1 MRIKHIEWRNSARI
15 IWAITAKD
23 LKEVLR
29 NKNTLSVLLSA
40 LFIVVMY
47 RMLPVL
53 IRGLEPT
60 NVLIYDVGDSV
71 LLAYLEN
78 SQAVEAWTG
87 YETEEQ
93 MKRKLGDGDV
103 PELGLVIPADFDQ
116 LLETGGDATLQ
127 GYILYWVGDEEA
139 AALVKEVEDEIAR
152 QLGRRVPI
160 NTNGNAVFMQPDS
173 RGIGMQAAAAAV
185 FLLTM
190 IGLSLV
196 SNLMLVEKNN
206 RTLDVLLVSPASE
219 WQIVLSKALTGLFY
233 CLLGGGVALA
243 INHEIVVHWWLA
255 IPGLVC
261 FSLFAVSLGLLLGMK
276 IDNRGQLTLWAWV
289 LILPLFLP
297 VMFVM
302 AEELFPD
309 IVIQIS
315 QLIPTS
321 VFFNFLRYTFA
332 DPISIGTPLLAV
344 ALILIWAIFGLA
356 AVIWAVRRRDRGAT
370 AAPGALRKIKSRISP
385 GQLFEPFLAGFSR
398 MRQPKIPA
406 PEPPPPTESDLGSFK
421 TNERSPYEGLR
432 IIRAIAAK
440 DMLEAL
446 KNKIILSIMLGS
458 ALVIVNGALLP
469 MLLERGTK
477 PSAVIFDQGR
487 STIIRE
493 LSGDE
498 DFRLVIVETGDEMA
512 EFITEGPGTWIG
524 LAIPADFDQRAGGS
538 QPIELEGYVAHWA
551 DQSKISQWI
560 TFFEQQLGLATWGTV
575 SIDLDGNF
583 LYPPADAGGQI
594 SINLTT
600 LIIAVI
606 AIGVALVPMLLVE
619 EKETHTLEAVLV
631 SPARLNQVIIGKALV
646 GFIYCLI
653 AAAVVIFFNRHR
665 IVHWDIVLLASL
677 LTAAFAVALGI
688 LVGVLSENPTSAAFW
703 GGPLIGVL
711 LAPTIVQF
719 FINENW
725 SSSIKALIAWMPGS
739 LMLDLYRFSAAGEY
753 PIVPLLSS
761 AAALG
766 VMAGI
771 LFLLAGWRIQR
782 LSQ

>member
-1 MRIKHIEWRNSARI
+1 MSIKHIEWRNSARI

-29 NKNTLSVLLSA
+29 NKNTISIIISA

-47 RMLPVL
+47 RMLPL
-53 IRGLEPT
+53 LTRGSEPT
-60 NVLIYDVGDSV
+60 NVLIYDAGDSA
-71 LLAYLEN
+71 LPAYLEN

-87 YETEEQ
+87 YESADQ
-93 MKRKLGDGDV
+93 MKRKLAHGDV

-116 LLETGGDATLQ
+116 LLETGEDTTLQ
-127 GYILYWVGDEEA
+127 GYILYWVGDEDA
-139 AALVKEVEDEIAR
+139 AALVTEVEDEIAR

-160 NTNGNAVFMQPDS
+160 NIDGNMVFMEPDS
-173 RGIGMQAAAAAV
+173 RGIGMQAASATV

-196 SNLMLVEKNN
+196 SHLMLVEKNT
-206 RTLDVLLVSPASE
+206 RTLDVLLTSPASE
-219 WQIVLSKALTGLFY
+219 WHIVLSKALTGLFY
-233 CLLGGGVALA
+233 CLIGGGVALA
-243 INHEIVVHWWLA
+243 INHDIVMHWWLA
-255 IPGLVC
+255 ILGLVC

-276 IDNRGQLTLWAWV
+276 IDNRGQLTMWGWV
-289 LILPLFLP
+289 LIVPLFLP

-302 AEELFPD
+302 VEELFPD
-309 IVIQIS
+309 MVIRIARWV
-315 QLIPTS
+315 PTS
-321 VFFNFLRYTFA
+321 VFFNVLRYTFA
-332 DPISIGTPLLAV
+332 DPISIGRPLLAV
-344 ALILIWAIFGLA
+344 ALILIWAMIGLA
-356 AVIWAVRRRDRGAT
+356 SVVWVVRRRDRGAL
-370 AAPGALRKIKSRISP
+370 AAPGVLHEIQNRLSP
-385 GQLFEPFLAGFSR
+385 SQLIEPLLAGFSR

-406 PEPPPPTESDLGSFK
+406 PEPTQPTESDLGSFK

-446 KNKIILSIMLGS
+446 KNKIILSIMLGV
-458 ALVIVNGALLP
+458 ALVVVNGALLP
-469 MLLERGTK
+469 LLLERGTK

-498 DFRLVIVETGDEMA
+498 DFRLVIVETREEMA
-512 EFITEGPGTWIG
+512 EFITDGPGTWIG

-538 QPIELEGYVAHWA
+538 QPIELEGYIAHWA
-551 DQSKISQWI
+551 DQGKVSQWT

-575 SIDLDGNF
+575 SIDLDGNL
-583 LYPPADAGGQI
+583 LYPTADAGGQI

-606 AIGVALVPMLLVE
+606 AIGVALVPMLVVE
-619 EKETHTLEAVLV
+619 EKESHTLEAVLV
-631 SPARLNQVIIGKALV
+631 SPARFNQVITGKALV
-646 GFIYCLI
+646 GFTYCLI

-665 IVHWDIVLLASL
+665 IVHWDVVLLASL

-688 LVGVLSENPTSAAFW
+688 LVGVLSDNPTSAVFW
-703 GGPLIGVL
+703 GGPLIAVM
-711 LAPTIVQF
+711 LAPTILQF
-719 FINENW
+719 FLNENW
-725 SSSIKALIAWMPGS
+725 SSSIKSLIVWMPGS
-739 LMLDLYRFSAAGEY
+739 LMLNLYRLSTAGAY
-753 PIVPLLSS
+753 SIAPLLSS

-766 VMAGI
+766 AMAGI
-771 LFLLAGWRIQR
+771 LFLVAGWRIQR